1 MRAQQLASASHR
13 ELYYALQVGL
23 EIDISLHTYRVAYC
37 TDLLALMYRVYDDK
51 ARGGESSTGAHLKM
65 PRLTLYDLE
74 PSSNQ
79 GRLWHQ
85 MWTSELLRRPPFQR
99 SYDSVLVIR
108 FDMAFW
114 KPAKLGAEMQ
124 KLAIFLDSSGADSVY
139 FSFPWVP
146 SAIHSHAEAK
156 KMLAR
161 NESAPEATTTTTLLR
176 QWPVGQ
182 WDFLVLCP
190 AYARHASGRRPYV
203 NDELQFVPHL
213 TLHIARVLSVF
224 PEHWATDCLTLA
236 SLQVRFLEDQPAD
249 SNPAVCKNAIY
260 YCTDRQL
267 WQVLRMPAEENA
279 VVEEPGWNLNVPPA
293 SSDVN
298 LPFQPNYH
306 LAFLHRPQTSHA
318 YRPYETSHIL
328 PGQVPQSLQVV
339 ASKSLHHPQ
348 PLKWNTPPKA
358 PQYNVLNPSQRS
370 LTTHWGSSAYDPEG
384 NNWHSVATSPRPF
397 SRSASMASFAG
408 SKRATSE
415 YEVPWDMRSP
425 PASPSLSYP
434 LPPAAST
441 PPMGSP
447 MTSRRSS
454 PVHRSKGFTNRP
466 LGSSMSPMRSSRR
479 SPFAHGV

>member
-1 MRAQQLASASHR
+1 
-13 ELYYALQVGL
+13 
-23 EIDISLHTYRVAYC
+23 
-37 TDLLALMYRVYDDK
+37 
-51 ARGGESSTGAHLKM
+51 M
-65 PRLTLYDLE
+65 PRTMVRPSDFASYHGRFP
-74 PSSNQ
+74 PSS
-79 GRLWHQ
+79 
-85 MWTSELLRRPPFQR
+85 
-99 SYDSVLVIR
+99 
-108 FDMAFW
+108 
-114 KPAKLGAEMQ
+114 
-124 KLAIFLDSSGADSVY
+124 
-139 FSFPWVP
+139 
-146 SAIHSHAEAK
+146 
-156 KMLAR
+156 
-161 NESAPEATTTTTLLR
+161 
-176 QWPVGQ
+176 
-182 WDFLVLCP
+182 
-190 AYARHASGRRPYV
+190 
-203 NDELQFVPHL
+203 
-213 TLHIARVLSVF
+213 
-224 PEHWATDCLTLA
+224 
-236 SLQVRFLEDQPAD
+236 
-249 SNPAVCKNAIY
+249 
-260 YCTDRQL
+260 QL

-441 PPMGSP
+441 PPTGSP

-454 PVHRSKGFTNRP
+454 PVHRSKGFTSRP
-466 LGSSMSPMRSSRR
+466 FGSPMSPMRSSRR

>member
-1 MRAQQLASASHR
+1 MEPLSSHRPSLLMLVRGESFRYDATGFGRGSRSGSRDLSSHLCSPDRMRAQQLASASHR

-85 MWTSELLRRPPFQR
+85 MWTSELLHRPPFQR

-146 SAIHSHAEAK
+146 GAIHSHAEAK
-156 KMLAR
+156 EMLAR

-260 YCTDRQL
+260 YCTDRFISRESCSPAPMAHFKRACCHFGRDSATGRL
-267 WQVLRMPAEENA
+267 IFNDTLPLLSVRHALAEHRGPSVLRR
-279 VVEEPGWNLNVPPA
+279 
-293 SSDVN
+293 SDIWC
-298 LPFQPNYH
+298 P
-306 LAFLHRPQTSHA
+306 TTIHA
-318 YRPYETSHIL
+318 AAY
-328 PGQVPQSLQVV
+328 QQ
-339 ASKSLHHPQ
+339 ASKRRAVAYQQMLGTEWRGRRRTLSIN
-348 PLKWNTPPKA
+348 KS
-358 PQYNVLNPSQRS
+358 VV
-370 LTTHWGSSAYDPEG
+370 SSI
-384 NNWHSVATSPRPF
+384 TR
-397 SRSASMASFAG
+397 
-408 SKRATSE
+408 
-415 YEVPWDMRSP
+415 
-425 PASPSLSYP
+425 
-434 LPPAAST
+434 
-441 PPMGSP
+441 
-447 MTSRRSS
+447 
-454 PVHRSKGFTNRP
+454 
-466 LGSSMSPMRSSRR
+466 
-479 SPFAHGV
+479 